1 MSDTLV
7 SLKFSARIG
16 KPNGISEVEE
26 CPGKKRKERE
36 EKREKRREEE
46 PEKNRLGD
54 QMRESL

>member
-26 CPGKKRKERE
+26 CPGKK
-36 EKREKRREEE
+36 EKREIEEKKSRRKTGWEI
-46 PEKNRLGD
+46 K
-54 QMRESL
+54 